1 MTIYQES
8 GRQGYGRH
16 GSVPQGFERSLRDAY
31 GHSRFSVDEIGE
43 HSGYRVREDRH
54 RFLQP
59 LIVHSRALNTL
70 RAAGDMGARWD
81 GYFFLMRQL
90 SGQLRL
96 RFADQ
101 APVALRAGDVLLM
114 NPYQAC
120 ELNSRRANEVA
131 VFPVPFDF
139 AGGEAKVLAACG
151 RRLDGHDACAGVL
164 ASTLGAVL
172 RGPAPAE
179 GARQVMRDVLASL
192 LAHVVNAEPS
202 PTDNSAADNSPTD
215 NSPTDNSA
223 ADATMQRARRF
234 ALRDLANPALSPDTI
249 AAGIG
254 VSRRHLYR
262 AFAEH
267 GATPANWIWALRTE
281 AAHQRL
287 SAPDARDKSL
297 TYLAFEAG
305 FNDMAHFSRSHR
317 AKFGCTPGQT
327 RQAALGA

>member
-1 MTIYQES
+1 MSMCQES
-8 GRQGYGRH
+8 GRQRYGRQ
-16 GSVPQGFERSLRDAY
+16 GSVPQGFEHSLRNAY
-31 GHSRFSVDEIGE
+31 GHNRFSVDEIGE

-59 LIVHSRALNTL
+59 LIVHSRALNTF
-70 RAAGDMGARWD
+70 REAGHMGPRWD
-81 GYFFLMRQL
+81 GYFFIMRQL

-96 RFADQ
+96 RFEDQ

-120 ELNSRRANEVA
+120 ELNSQRANEVA
-131 VFPVPFDF
+131 VFPVPFDC
-139 AGGEAKVLAACG
+139 AGGETKVLAACG

-179 GARQVMRDVLASL
+179 GAMQVMRDVLASL
-192 LAHVVNAEPS
+192 LAHVVNVAPS
-202 PTDNSAADNSPTD
+202 PADNRPANNSATV
-215 NSPTDNSA
+215 NSA

-287 SAPDARDKSL
+287 TAPDARDTSL
-297 TYLAFEAG
+297 THLAFEAG
-305 FNDMAHFSRSHR
+305 FNDMAHFSRSYR
-317 AKFGCTPGQT
+317 ARFGCTPGQT
-327 RQAALGA
+327 RQAALDA